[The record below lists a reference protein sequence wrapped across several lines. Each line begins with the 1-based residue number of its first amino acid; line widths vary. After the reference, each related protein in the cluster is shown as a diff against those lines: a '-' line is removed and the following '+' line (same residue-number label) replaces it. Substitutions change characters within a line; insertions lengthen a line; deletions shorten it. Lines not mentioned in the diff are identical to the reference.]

1 MTRQLAVAVAVA
13 LVALGMAATAQAN
26 PVLEFTGGSRD
37 VISSSASAGWS
48 FTTNAA
54 LVVTALD
61 AYDPSGTGAGQV
73 RLYDGNGTTL
83 ASATVATTDPTEG
96 TPIQFHTH
104 AITPILLASDTT
116 YYIAEDL
123 ANYATGFYLL
133 TDTPT
138 TSALITYGAGVSTL
152 GLGANPTTDVFQ
164 GSANPSFFGPNFDA
178 VGVPEPASLAIL
190 AFGLAGLGIA
200 RRRKSA

>member
-1 MTRQLAVAVAVA
+1 MAIAAA

-26 PVLEFTGGSRD
+26 PVLEFTGGSLD
-37 VISSSASAGWS
+37 VIAPSASAGWS

-96 TPIQFHTH
+96 TPIQFYTH
-104 AITPILLASDTT
+104 AITPILLAADTT

-123 ANYATGFYLL
+123 ASFATSVYLR

-138 TSALITYGAGVSTL
+138 TSALITYGAAVL
-152 GLGANPTTDVFQ
+152 NVGLGANPTTDLFQ
-164 GSANPSFFGPNFDA
+164 GVENPAFFGPNFDA

-200 RRRKSA
+200 RGRKSA